1 MSNRREFITL
11 LGGAAAAWPLAAR
24 AQQAPMPVVGF
35 ISLKAFG
42 DRVSVTPYTA
52 DETRKAARAARL
64 RGLMADGLGAR
75 GPDGPNAVIE
85 RIEGSK
91 DRVTGAPPPHR
102 DSSQKKCPTEAGHE
116 CGNGMGIQTA
126 QSFERQGR
134 SRSGA

>member
-52 DETRKAARAARL
+52 DETRKAARAHGRE
-64 RGLMADGLGAR
+64 GIETCMAAQQLGIRPAWAL
-75 GPDGPNAVIE
+75 GSVGAISFFPVIE
-85 RIEGSK
+85 SVQELILLGE
-91 DRVTGAPPPHR
+91 TGVASTTAIMRAGTPASRPARP
-102 DSSQKKCPTEAGHE
+102 SSSC
-116 CGNGMGIQTA
+116 
-126 QSFERQGR
+126 
-134 SRSGA
+134 